1 MKRNVK
7 MTCMISALVLLLF
20 VPVIN
25 AQNNN
30 DDVRLFESFF
40 FDVPISEKPYVQGGL
55 QYWSYDYANI
65 LDIGA
70 QGGYA
75 INKKLEIQA
84 GWGFQSISPDVGDGQ
99 SGISDL
105 ALFGRY
111 KLANSGPT
119 NFAAGAMLTLPI
131 GSEDVGQGLMH
142 FGGFGAVRHSL
153 GNGMTLTGNIALI
166 FYEVGDDRETSFN
179 LSAGTIY
186 PINEKLCL
194 VSEFSLHS
202 EFDYMIVTSGI
213 DYNLGSGRVRAGLG
227 IGLDDGAPDL
237 KIMGGYLLT
246 L

>member
-7 MTCMISALVLLLF
+7 MTCMISVLVLLLF

-25 AQNNN
+25 AQTNT
-30 DDVRLFESFF
+30 DEVRLFESFF

-55 QYWSYDYANI
+55 EYASLNDGSI

-75 INKKLEIQA
+75 LNEKMEIQA
-84 GWGFQSISPDVGDGQ
+84 GWGFRNLSPEVGDSQ

-105 ALFGRY
+105 ALYGRY
-111 KLANSGPT
+111 KLVNSGPT
-119 NFAAGAMLTLPI
+119 NFAAGAMITLPI
-131 GSEDVGQGLMH
+131 GSEDVGQGTMD

-153 GNGMTLTGNIALI
+153 DNGMTLTGRIALI

-179 LSAGTIY
+179 LGAGTIY
-186 PINEKLCL
+186 PINEKLSS

-202 EFDYMIVTSGI
+202 EGEYMILTSGI
-213 DYNLGSGRVRAGLG
+213 DYNMGSGRVRAGLG
-227 IGLDDGAPDL
+227 IGLDDGAPDI